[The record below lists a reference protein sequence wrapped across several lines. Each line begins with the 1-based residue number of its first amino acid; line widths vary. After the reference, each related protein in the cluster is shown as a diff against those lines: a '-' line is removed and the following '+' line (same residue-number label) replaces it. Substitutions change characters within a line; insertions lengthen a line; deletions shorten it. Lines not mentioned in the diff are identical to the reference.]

1 MFLIAS
7 FGVFL
12 FTQNLIQLLS
22 RSELLSLET
31 GLPQQGFAV
40 SLLGN
45 HLTFIATPTQFLI
58 VGTSAVLAAAI
69 SLLLR
74 FARAGKAIRA
84 VADDP
89 IGASVVG
96 IPAEGMIALS
106 FFVGSAVAG
115 AAGILTSL
123 ETNLEPAMGLNAVM
137 KAIIASI
144 IGGIGSI
151 PGAVL
156 GGLFLG
162 LAENAA
168 TYLIPA
174 EWKDAVAFS
183 VLIVFL
189 ALRPFGILGS
199 RNNSRY

>member
-1 MFLIAS
+1 VFLIAS

-22 RSELLSLET
+22 RSQLLSLEI
-31 GLPQQGFAV
+31 GLPLQGNTV
-40 SLLGN
+40 SLMGS
-45 HLTFIATPTQFLI
+45 HLNFIATPTQLLI
-58 VGTSAVLAAAI
+58 VISGAVMAVAL
-69 SLLLR
+69 SSLLR
-74 FARAGKAIRA
+74 FARVGKAIRA

-96 IPAEGMIALS
+96 IPAEGMIAAS
-106 FFVGSAVAG
+106 FFVGSVVAG

-123 ETNLEPAMGLNAVM
+123 ETNLDPAMGFNAVM

-156 GGLFLG
+156 GGIFLG
-162 LAENAA
+162 LSENAA
-168 TYLIPA
+168 IYLIPA
-174 EWKDAVAFS
+174 EWKDAVAFL

-189 ALRPFGILGS
+189 TVRPSGILGS

>member
-1 MFLIAS
+1 MIAS

-12 FTQNLIQLLS
+12 FTQNLIQMLS
-22 RSELLSLET
+22 RSQLLSMEI
-31 GLPQQGFAV
+31 GLPHEGYIV
-40 SLLGN
+40 GLLGN
-45 HLTFIATPTQFLI
+45 HLNFIATPTQLLI
-58 VGTSAVLAAAI
+58 VTASAVLATAA
-69 SLLLR
+69 SSVLR
-74 FARAGKAIRA
+74 FARVGKAIRA

-96 IPAEGMIALS
+96 IPAERIIAVS
-106 FFVGSAVAG
+106 FFVGSAIAG

-123 ETNLEPAMGLNAVM
+123 ETNLDPAMGLNAVM

-162 LAENAA
+162 LSENTA
-168 TYLIPA
+168 TYLISA
-174 EWKDAVAFS
+174 QWKDAVAFL
-183 VLIVFL
+183 VLILFL
-189 ALRPFGILGS
+189 AIRPSGILGS

>member
-1 MFLIAS
+1 M
-7 FGVFL
+7 
-12 FTQNLIQLLS
+12 
-22 RSELLSLET
+22 
-31 GLPQQGFAV
+31 
-40 SLLGN
+40 
-45 HLTFIATPTQFLI
+45 
-58 VGTSAVLAAAI
+58 GTSALLAAGM
-69 SLLLR
+69 SSLLR
-74 FARAGKAIRA
+74 FARVGKAIRA

-96 IPAEGMIALS
+96 IPAEGMIAVS

-115 AAGILTSL
+115 AAGVLTSL
-123 ETNLEPAMGLNAVM
+123 ETNLEPTMGLNAVM

-168 TYLIPA
+168 TYFLPA
-174 EWKDAVAFS
+174 QWKDAVAFL
-183 VLIVFL
+183 VLIAFL
-189 ALRPFGILGS
+189 ALRPSGILGS
-199 RNNSRY
+199 RNRSRN